1 MEHEKENVIENEET
15 PEYLNYKKS
24 QMKLLYKQAYNTV
37 YNELKEEELREKRK
51 KLVKCDDCNKLY
63 QIYNLKKHMTRKSH
77 LKNVE
82 LNQEKGI
89 ENVQLDVDIDE

>member
-1 MEHEKENVIENEET
+1 
-15 PEYLNYKKS
+15 
-24 QMKLLYKQAYNTV
+24 
-37 YNELKEEELREKRK
+37 
-51 KLVKCDDCNKLY
+51 
-63 QIYNLKKHMTRKSH
+63 MTRKSH